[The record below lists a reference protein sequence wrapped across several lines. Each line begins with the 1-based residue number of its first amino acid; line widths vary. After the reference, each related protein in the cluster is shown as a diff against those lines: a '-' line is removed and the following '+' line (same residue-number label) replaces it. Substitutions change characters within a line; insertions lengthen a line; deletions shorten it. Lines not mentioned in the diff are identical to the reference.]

1 MQPELENKMPT
12 AFDINNLL
20 KTLVSFAYPELQKK
34 EVVVSWGYASG
45 FGQVRWSDD
54 DNEISIKINKSVN
67 AWHEAGITGLLS
79 HELSHPAQSGSGL
92 KEMET
97 DEDVIARGLG
107 SYLAVE
113 RLLAGKY
120 EDHIIRRGKD
130 RYLGYRSIRDLL
142 ASKEIQNLDM
152 LMSEMK
158 LKPAQPIR
166 ASMISHDSVLYEK
179 EGRSTIS
186 VNGYQFV
193 LPVGLLNPDIKMVYR
208 EGIVLVYADEMLVG
222 KCEEDV
228 SL

>member
-1 MQPELENKMPT
+1 MT
-12 AFDINNLL
+12 AAYDINNLL

-34 EVVVSWGYASG
+34 GVVVSWGNTSG

-54 DNEISIKINKSVN
+54 DNEISIRINKSVK
-67 AWHEAGITGLLS
+67 AWHEAGVTGLLS

-97 DEDVIARGLG
+97 DEDVITRGLG

-120 EDHIIRRGKD
+120 EDHIIRQGKD
-130 RYLGYRSIRDLL
+130 RYLGYRSIRAVLT
-142 ASKEIQNLDM
+142 SQEIQNLDR
-152 LMSEMK
+152 LMSEMQ

-166 ASMISHDSVLYEK
+166 PSMISHDSALFEK
-179 EGRSTIS
+179 EGKLTIS
-186 VNGYQFV
+186 IDGYQFV
-193 LPVGLLNPDIKMVYR
+193 LPDGLQNPDIKVVYR
-208 EGIVLVYADEMLVG
+208 EGTVLVYADEMLVG
-222 KCEEDV
+222 QYEEED